1 MQKTQARFGL
11 GFEVALEFA
20 AAPLLRKL
28 HQDKRNRLY
37 FETGEEPPE
46 EKFSNELIDFELG
59 HGSIEGLLACSTEG
73 AWSQELERLRLTP
86 PARQVVTVH
95 HDLFNVQEVDLGNR
109 VQPCLMRLHPTT
121 PEELLHRVRQ
131 GTESLVALGVAADI
145 IRVSSVLSEWS

>member
-1 MQKTQARFGL
+1 MQKTQARFGI
-11 GFEVALEFA
+11 GFEIALDFA
-20 AAPLLRKL
+20 IAPLLRKL
-28 HQDKRNRLY
+28 HRDKRNRLF

-59 HGSIEGLLACSTEG
+59 RGSIENLLACSTEG

-95 HDLFNVQEVDLGNR
+95 HDLFSVQEIDLGNR

-121 PEELLHRVRQ
+121 TEELLHRVQQ
-131 GTESLVALGVAADI
+131 GRESLLALGVSADI
-145 IRVSSVLSEWS
+145 LRVSSVMSEWS